1 MGLRPFVY
9 VIDDDIS
16 IRRSLTRLLTSA
28 GYEVEAFASGQEFM
42 RRLRHDRP
50 ACAVV
55 DLRMPNMTGLEL
67 HEALGTATD
76 PVPVVF
82 ITGYGDVPTG
92 VHAMKTGAV
101 DFLTKPYS
109 ADAVLDAV
117 QRAIERDR
125 RDSEVRSR
133 VTEIA
138 RRIRTLTP
146 RERSVFSLVITGR
159 LNKQVAAELGISE
172 KTVKIHRARVME
184 KMQADSLASLVRM
197 AQDVGEAQPAS

>member
-1 MGLRPFVY
+1 MARPLVH
-9 VIDDDIS
+9 VIDDDVA
-16 IRRSLTRLLTSA
+16 IRRSLTRLLKSA
-28 GYEVEAFASGQEFM
+28 GYDVQTFASAKEFM
-42 RRLRHDRP
+42 NRLPHEHP

-55 DLRMPNMTGLEL
+55 DLRMPDMTGLEL
-67 HEALGTATD
+67 HEALVAAKD

-92 VHAMKTGAV
+92 VHAMKAGAV

-109 ADAVLDAV
+109 AEALLDAV
-117 QRAIERDR
+117 RRAIERDR
-125 RDSEVRSR
+125 RDREVRSR
-133 VTEIA
+133 TREVV
-138 RRIRTLTP
+138 RRLHTLTP

-172 KTVKIHRARVME
+172 KTVKVHRARVME

-197 AQDVGEAQPAS
+197 AQDVGEARPAS

>member
-1 MGLRPFVY
+1 MVVRPLVY
-9 VIDDDIS
+9 VIDDDIA
-16 IRRSLTRLLTSA
+16 IRRSLARLLKSA
-28 GYEVEAFASGQEFM
+28 GYDVETFASGPEFM
-42 RRLRHDRP
+42 RRTRQGHP

-67 HEALGTATD
+67 HEALVLAKD

-82 ITGYGDVPTG
+82 VTGFGDLPTG
-92 VHAMKTGAV
+92 VHAMKAGAV

-109 ADAVLDAV
+109 ADALLDAV

-125 RDSEVRSR
+125 RDSALRSR
-133 VTEIA
+133 VTEVA
-138 RRIRTLTP
+138 RRLLTLTP
-146 RERSVFSLVITGR
+146 RERSVFALVITGR

-172 KTVKIHRARVME
+172 KTVKVHRARVME

-197 AQDVGEAQPAS
+197 AQDVGEARPA